1 MNSWF
6 KVTKKDW
13 AVMDDFETIW
23 LENGGPVDAALFGK
37 RNQRERTNDF
47 YFTPGVAQLAPA
59 LLQQYGATPCE
70 KPDFS
75 KPSLFGIAL
84 LVGDQSIVEPPSAT
98 FQRNVRNDLK
108 RPGEA

>member
-1 MNSWF
+1 MVQ
-6 KVTKKDW
+6 VTRKDW
-13 AVMDDFETIW
+13 AVLDDFAAIW
-23 LENGGPVDAALFGK
+23 YENGGPTDAALFGK

-47 YFTPGVAQLAPA
+47 YFTPAVARLASA

-75 KPSLFGIAL
+75 NPSLFGTAL
-84 LVGDQSIVEPPSAT
+84 LVGDESVIETPRAT
-98 FQRNVRNDLK
+98 FQNEVRNDLK